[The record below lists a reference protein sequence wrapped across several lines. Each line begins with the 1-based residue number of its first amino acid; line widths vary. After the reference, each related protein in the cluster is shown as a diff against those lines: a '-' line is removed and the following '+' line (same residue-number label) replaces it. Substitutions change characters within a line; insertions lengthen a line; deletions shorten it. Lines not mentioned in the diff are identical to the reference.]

1 MHPKYWKFPGG
12 RRFMDEAT
20 GDEGGKSAGG
30 TGGGT
35 EPTEAEKAAAAEAA
49 AAAAAKA
56 NEGAKKPSD
65 EEAKLLKEVM
75 QKKEA
80 LKARETELAAAQ
92 ERLKQFDG
100 IDPDAVKKLLADQK
114 AAEEAQ
120 LAAKGEFDTLKA
132 RMAEEH
138 TKVTTSL
145 NDQIKALQDQLAAKD
160 RIVDELSV
168 GTQFSQSKFIADE
181 TTIPPAKAR
190 ALYGPHFDLEDGKV
204 VGYDKPRGA
213 AGRAPLVDQLG
224 NAVGF
229 EDAMRKIIEADPD
242 KDSLLRSKVKP
253 GAGSTSATQA
263 KPVQSQAAAPTST
276 TSKIAAGLKGLNL
289 LGATNQVAV

>member
-1 MHPKYWKFPGG
+1 MHPKFWKFPGAAY
-12 RRFMDEAT
+12 RDQAT

-30 TGGGT
+30 GGAA
-35 EPTEAEKAAAAEAA
+35 EPTEAEKAAAAD
-49 AAAAAKA
+49 AAAAKVA
-56 NEGAKKPSD
+56 ADAGKPTD
-65 EEAKLLKEVM
+65 AEAKLLKEVM

-80 LKARETELAAAQ
+80 LKVAEADAAAAKA
-92 ERLKQFDG
+92 RLAEFDG
-100 IDPDAVKKLLADQK
+100 VDPAEIKKLLSERK
-114 AAEEAQ
+114 TAEEAA
-120 LAAKGEFDTLKA
+120 LAAKGDFETLKT

-138 TKVTTSL
+138 TKVTT
-145 NDQIKALQDQLAAKD
+145 ALQDQVNALTQQLAAKD

-168 GTQFSQSKFIADE
+168 GTQFSQSAFIKDE

-190 ALYGPHFDLEDGKV
+190 ALYGAHFDLEDGKV

-224 NAVGF
+224 NNVAF

-253 GAGSTSATQA
+253 GAGSTSAAPGKVVT
-263 KPVQSQAAAPTST
+263 PPAANLNT
-276 TSKIAAGLKGLNL
+276 TSKIAAGLQSLNL
-289 LGATNQVAV
+289 LGSVNQVA